1 MLLRGLGGRGK
12 KYNLNRGGFRDFVVL
27 LIVHEEMITN
37 GKKLQSLQL
46 FLHAVMSKEDGWKG
60 RNQDL
65 KEIRGQRTHRV
76 PSHPNQTAAPGSA
89 DPSTRCPLASPA
101 WRLIILKTKQKK
113 NKTPTQRRK
122 VFLFAQVLSL
132 PLCSVP
138 QTLKRT
144 DGEHYD
150 ASTGSCNLHI
160 CSAGH
165 AFLLFRLGACGGR
178 RIRRLAAVVM
188 VRVGGFV
195 HGCG

>member
-1 MLLRGLGGRGK
+1 MKKWSQTARNCKACNYFYMLQWAKRRDEWVEIKIWKRREDRELTGCPVTRTRQLHLDQLIPALG
-12 KYNLNRGGFRDFVVL
+12 
-27 LIVHEEMITN
+27 VH
-37 GKKLQSLQL
+37 LHLQL
-46 FLHAVMSKEDGWKG
+46 EGWLFK
-60 RNQDL
+60 
-65 KEIRGQRTHRV
+65 
-76 PSHPNQTAAPGSA
+76 
-89 DPSTRCPLASPA
+89 
-101 WRLIILKTKQKK
+101 KTKK
-113 NKTPTQRRK
+113 NPKTPTQRRK
-122 VFLFAQVLSL
+122 VFLFTQVLSL